1 MGIRDAKGAW
11 HRFFFEA
18 RLGQSTWCGE
28 RGVKHTSPGLTPGP
42 SQLLQAPPRW
52 GRGGCECLW
61 ETQGGRAP
69 GPLNPLSGTL
79 LQESDQC
86 YPKLPR
92 PHEGLL
98 REESRKSLSKTPLTV
113 SWKAWSY
120 QGKGLVLHQPHWGK
134 IRVKEQWDSG
144 VLSQKPLWFV
154 QPTESRSP
162 LSQGIS
168 QENPV
173 WLLVICEEKM
183 EKLDTNIPTP

>member
-11 HRFFFEA
+11 HGFFFEA

-52 GRGGCECLW
+52 GGGLRMLVGN
-61 ETQGGRAP
+61 TGRQGGRAA

-79 LQESDQC
+79 LQESNLC

-113 SWKAWSY
+113 PWKARSY
-120 QGKGLVLHQPHWGK
+120 QGKGLVLHRRHWGK
-134 IRVKEQWDSG
+134 IRVKDQWDSG
-144 VLSQKPLWFV
+144 VLSQKTLCFV
-154 QPTESRSP
+154 QQTESQSP
-162 LSQGIS
+162 LPQGS
-168 QENPV
+168 PRRTRFGC
-173 WLLVICEEKM
+173 W
-183 EKLDTNIPTP
+183 